1 MAESKAE
8 AVREFLNV
16 FHGKAAPEPIDLARF
31 MHRDAQYWSLVP
43 AAPKL
48 RGVEAISAG
57 VKRQFETYRDCR
69 CEIHAIAEQ
78 GDFVFTERTD
88 HVVLNS
94 DDRTVSAR
102 ICAVFE
108 FGADGK
114 IAGWREYWD
123 SHEVTRQMGVDQADL
138 ESDLSG

>member
-1 MAESKAE
+1 MADSKAE
-8 AVREFLNV
+8 TVKAFLNV
-16 FHGKAAPEPIDLARF
+16 FHGEAAPEPTDLARY
-31 MHRDAQYWSLVP
+31 MQQDAEYWSLVP
-43 AAPKL
+43 AAPTL
-48 RGVEAISAG
+48 SGVDAISAG
-57 VKRQFETYRDCR
+57 VKRQFETYRDCH

-108 FGADGK
+108 FGTDGR
-114 IAGWREYWD
+114 IASWREYWD
-123 SHEVTRQMGVDQADL
+123 SHEVTQQMGVDQADL
-138 ESDLSG
+138 KEDLAG

>member
-1 MAESKAE
+1 MPESKSE
-8 AVREFLNV
+8 IVREFLNL
-16 FHGKAAPEPIDLARF
+16 FHKEAAPEPDDLARF
-31 MHRDAQYWSLVP
+31 MPRDAQYWSLVP

-48 RGVEAISAG
+48 QGVEAISNG
-57 VKRQFETYRDCR
+57 VKRQFDTYRDCH

-78 GDFVFTERTD
+78 GQFVFTERTD

-108 FGADGK
+108 FGDDGK
-114 IAGWREYWD
+114 IVSWREYWD
-123 SHEVTRQMGVDQADL
+123 SHEVTQQMGVGQGDLAD
-138 ESDLSG
+138 DLAG